1 MEDELLELWN
11 LIQKK
16 QDKMNRHAET
26 CERCERQLHRY
37 QQQLHQLSEE
47 YNFLMSQRQI
57 QYGQNLFEEVKNPNR
72 ARLDLAAKSA
82 AERER
87 YAEQREYQQ
96 RSAAASPNLIMGPG
110 TTPFNTIFED
120 QVYEF
125 GKRRS
130 RRRSRSN
137 KQADKK
143 KAASKTGTAKKRSKK
158 KVANCYRLC

>member
-1 MEDELLELWN
+1 
-11 LIQKK
+11 
-16 QDKMNRHAET
+16 
-26 CERCERQLHRY
+26 
-37 QQQLHQLSEE
+37 
-47 YNFLMSQRQI
+47 MSQRQI

-87 YAEQREYQQ
+87 YAEQREYQK
-96 RSAAASPNLIMGPG
+96 RSAAASPNLIMGPD

-125 GKRRS
+125 GKRRRS
-130 RRRSRSN
+130 RRSN

-158 KVANCYRLC
+158 KADRNLVR

>member
-1 MEDELLELWN
+1 MEDELLELWD

-16 QDKMNRHAET
+16 NDKMNRHAET

-47 YNFLMSQRQI
+47 YNFLMSQRPI
-57 QYGQNLFEEVKNPNR
+57 QYSQNLFEEVKNPNR
-72 ARLDLAAKSA
+72 AMLDLAAKSA

-87 YAEQREYQQ
+87 YAEQREYQREQ
-96 RSAAASPNLIMGPG
+96 REPNGSQREQPYLQRADSLIMGPG

-125 GKRRS
+125 GKLRRL
-130 RRRSRSN
+130 RRRSN
-137 KQADKK
+137 KR
-143 KAASKTGTAKKRSKK
+143 RSKK
-158 KVANCYRLC
+158 RR